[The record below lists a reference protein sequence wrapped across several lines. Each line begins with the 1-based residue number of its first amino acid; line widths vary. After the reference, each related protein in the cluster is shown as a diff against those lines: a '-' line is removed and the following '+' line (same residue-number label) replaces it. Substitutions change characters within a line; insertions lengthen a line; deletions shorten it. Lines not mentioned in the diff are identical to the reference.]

1 MRAFVVTG
9 PGQGSVEEI
18 DPPVAGPG
26 QVVVDVERVGVCGT
40 DAEFLSG
47 EMVYLHENPPYA
59 AYPIRIGHEWCGTV
73 ATVGAGVDPSWLGRR
88 VTGDTM
94 LGCGQ
99 CVRCRDGRQHLCAD
113 RYEIGVRRGWPG
125 ALAEQLPVPVSALYA
140 LPDSIDVVAGAL
152 VEPTAN
158 ALRAVDAAGLVAGR
172 RLLVFGS
179 GTIGLLCA
187 LIALARGVEVHVT
200 GQDPATLELARSLGV
215 PFVWPAGELPP
226 VPLDGVIDATNA
238 AAVPARAVDLI
249 EPGRRLVFIGLSG
262 APSLIDS
269 RALVLKDV
277 TAVGILS
284 GSPGLAGAIELF
296 ASGQVDARP
305 LVGATIGLDAVAPAL
320 LSGSYPGP
328 KLHVDPVATTSGK

>member
-1 MRAFVVTG
+1 VRAFVVTG
-9 PGQGSVEEI
+9 PRQGSVEEV

-47 EMVYLHENPPYA
+47 EMVYLHEEPPHA
-59 AYPIRIGHEWCGTV
+59 WYPIRIGHEWCGVVT
-73 ATVGAGVDPSWLGRR
+73 ALGAGVDPAWQGRR

-94 LGCGQ
+94 LGCGD
-99 CVRCRDGRQHLCAD
+99 CARCRDGRQHLCAD
-113 RYEIGVRRGWPG
+113 RYEIGIRGGWPG
-125 ALAEQLPVPVSALYA
+125 ALAEQLLVPASALHV
-140 LPDSIDVVAGAL
+140 LPDSVDVVAGAL
-152 VEPTAN
+152 IEPTAN
-158 ALRAVDAAGLVAGR
+158 ALRAVDATGLAAGQ

-187 LIALARGVEVHVT
+187 LIARARGVEVHVT
-200 GQDPATLELARSLGV
+200 GQDPATLGLARSLGV
-215 PFVWPAGELPP
+215 PFVWPAGELPA

-238 AAVPARAVDLI
+238 AAVPARAADLV
-249 EPGRRLVFIGLSG
+249 EPGRRVVFIGLSG

-284 GSPGLAGAIELF
+284 GSSGLAGAIALV
-296 ASGQVDARP
+296 ASGQIDARP
-305 LVGATIGLDAVAPAL
+305 LVGATIGLDEVAPAL
-320 LSGSYPGP
+320 LTGSYAGP
-328 KLHVDPVATTSGK
+328 KLHVDPHT